1 MGDFLNSNGYSES
14 FQQYYFV
21 PMVAAVWSASADD
34 VMAFPAAT
42 LIRFCVNHSLLQLVD
57 RPQWRTVAG
66 RSREYVGRIVNSPGL
81 AGKVHLSSPI
91 TSVRRERNS
100 KGEGE
105 AVHITYKTASPANP
119 SKIMELTRTF
129 DQVVFA
135 CHPDISLRLLGD
147 DATEAERTALGGLQY
162 SDNVGYLHTD
172 EALMPARK
180 STWASWN
187 YMGRGQQ
194 EGSRFEPCCVT
205 YWLNKLQSLD
215 QYGTYHVPPPA
226 PVGTRTHD
234 AASKLADTVGANPVA
249 AASPSFLPEGATRVL
264 DLGSAASPL
273 VGDSGSIASMA
284 TTAST
289 LGTSSTRQASLAAR
303 GGRPLGTPWVNSQV
317 FVTLNPAAPPAEG
330 TVLGKVSYA
339 HPQYTKAT
347 LESQAALSA
356 LQGQNGTWFAGAYLG
371 YGFHEDAMTS
381 GVRVAHAMTG
391 VVPAWWEAGRQ
402 AIRAARADEVAKL
415 MQDVRPLDLP
425 DLVPSAISAQEQKD
439 ALGYFAPQGSVAT
452 FRVNVPEETDTLF
465 REAAEEVAAAKASS
479 AKGPLHP
486 TTETPPCLAEA
497 APTGNVLSNAL
508 SSVASLLGCSSGR
521 GTQPAARDIDA
532 IAGRASKAT
541 TARSLDATAGR
552 GAISGADEAELLPSA
567 GHTRVSIQ
575 DVASL
580 KGAAELEGGYVD
592 LILGPRG
599 TDYVT
604 LSPPHARVDPW
615 HPQAEALLASKL
627 GDTRPRDTAGRVHAQ
642 CYPPA
647 AQEDIPGT
655 VAYAVRHQREE
666 ALKYEAASMGRG
678 SVRGDRPITQH
689 VPAAVLREAKARVGV
704 TQGVAAPPLPGATPL
719 AKGGAALAG
728 RGGYTPMYTSNEEGV
743 VSAHDAPSKLAGPWS
758 LVSTFGTARWVDAV
772 AASSSWALAAAND
785 TMWTLLA
792 SPVLSTLQQGVRK
805 GCISMRLP
813 NDVDLLFGDSAA
825 PADMRVSIHVHAWSF
840 FARVAMEADLG
851 LARAYI
857 AGQWSCDD
865 LQQFFA
871 IILANRDMDGGL
883 GGDQLQWAGA
893 QGGKGGSAGK
903 AASLRVAD
911 VWTAWIGSTLNA
923 LSFRAFL
930 DNSIAGSR
938 ANISAHYD
946 LSNELFETFLDTST
960 MAYSSGIFK
969 PQRQADGTVVLGGS
983 LAEAQERK
991 LDHIIKRAK
1000 IQPGHRVVDIGCG
1013 WGGLAIRIAM
1023 TVPDSKVHGIS
1034 LSKEQLA
1041 WAQRRINA
1049 LGLQDRVTLEH
1060 CDYRTFAAA
1069 HGGEF
1074 DRVVSVEMIEA
1085 VGLNHMGEYF
1095 ACVDRLLAPRGVAC
1109 IQAITI
1115 PESRFDEYAKSADF
1129 VNTIIFPGGALAS
1142 LAVLTDSMYRN
1153 SSLTVHSVENFAAHY
1168 AATLAAWYDNFNAVL
1183 PRVRELGF
1191 DDAFIRMW
1199 NYYLKY
1205 CEAGFA
1211 TNGLGLL
1218 VLTFTRPSNQDID
1231 M

>member
-1 MGDFLNSNGYSES
+1 MGEFLDGNGYSES

-91 TSVRRERNS
+91 SSVRRERNAQ
-100 KGEGE
+100 GDVT
-105 AVHITYKTASPANP
+105 AVHITYKTADASDA
-119 SKIMELTRTF
+119 SKITEHTRTF

-147 DATEAERTALGGLQY
+147 DATAAERTALGGLQY

-172 EALMPARK
+172 ESLMPARK

-187 YMGRGQQ
+187 YMGRGQE
-194 EGSRFEPCCVT
+194 EGARFEPCCVT

-226 PVGTRTHD
+226 PAGTRTHD
-234 AASKLADTVGANPVA
+234 AASRLSDADGANPTA
-249 AASPSFLPEGATRVL
+249 AVQPSFVPEGATRVL
-264 DLGSAASPL
+264 DMASPASPL
-273 VGDSGSIASMA
+273 AGADTGSIASNG
-284 TTAST
+284 SV
-289 LGTSSTRQASLAAR
+289 LGSSSTRQASLAAR

-317 FVTLNPAAPPAEG
+317 FVTLNPAKPPAAG
-330 TVLGKVSYA
+330 TILGKVSYA

-356 LQGQNGTWFAGAYLG
+356 LQGTSNTWFAGAYLG

-391 VVPAWWEAGRQ
+391 VVPSWWEEGRQ
-402 AIRAARADEVAKL
+402 AVRAQRSAQLEKL
-415 MQDVRPLDLP
+415 MNDVRPVDIP

-439 ALGYFAPQGSVAT
+439 PLGYFAPRGSVAT
-452 FRVNVPEETDTLF
+452 FRVNVPDETDTLF
-465 REAAEEVAAAKASS
+465 REAAEEVAAAKAAAS
-479 AKGPLHP
+479 K
-486 TTETPPCLAEA
+486 EFTPASPASPESLAEV
-497 APTGNVLSNAL
+497 APAGNAISNAL
-508 SSVASLLGCSSGR
+508 SSVAALMGCGSSRGGR
-521 GTQPAARDIDA
+521 PAARDIDA

-552 GAISGADEAELLPSA
+552 GAISGADEAQLLPSA
-567 GHTRVSIQ
+567 GHTRVNIE

-592 LILGPRG
+592 LVLGPRG
-599 TDYVT
+599 TDYVS

-615 HPQAEALLASKL
+615 HPQAEALLQSKL
-627 GDTRPRDTAGRVHAQ
+627 GDTRPRDTAGRVHAE
-642 CYPPA
+642 CYPRA
-647 AQEDIPGT
+647 AQDDIPGT
-655 VAYAVRHQREE
+655 VAYAVRLAREE
-666 ALKYEAASMGRG
+666 ALRYEAASMGRTA
-678 SVRGDRPITQH
+678 VRGDRPITQH
-689 VPAAVLREAKARVGV
+689 VPKAILKDAKARVGV
-704 TQGVAAPPLPGATPL
+704 TQGVAVPPLPAATPL
-719 AKGGAALAG
+719 EKGGAALAE

-772 AASSSWALAAAND
+772 AASTNWALSAAND

-792 SPVLSTLQQGVRK
+792 SPVLSTLQSGVRK
-805 GCISMRLP
+805 GCVSMRLP

-825 PADMRVSIHVHAWSF
+825 PAELRVTLQVHQWSF
-840 FARVAMEADLG
+840 FARVAAEADLG

-865 LQQFFA
+865 LQRFFA
-871 IILANRDMDGGL
+871 IILANRDLDGGL

-893 QGGKGGSAGK
+893 KGAKGGSAGK
-903 AASLRVAD
+903 GAGLRVAD

-960 MAYSSGIFK
+960 MAYSSGIFE

-983 LAEAQERK
+983 LAAAQERK

-1023 TVPDSKVHGIS
+1023 TVPDTQVHGIS

-1168 AATLAAWYDNFNAVL
+1168 AATLAAWYENFNAVL

-1218 VLTFTRPSNQDID
+1218 VLVFTRPSNQDVD